1 MDFKV
6 STFMFF
12 IRFSIMTLIKGD
24 AGNAET
30 NGVYPVQDPT
40 TKEVNTAQELKGKLI
55 TKDQ

>member
-1 MDFKV
+1 
-6 STFMFF
+6 
-12 IRFSIMTLIKGD
+12 MTLIKGD